1 MLSSMWMI
9 IILKIRYMGK
19 ISVFTQEDYEVIARD
34 FADLME
40 ASKKRCTSQEE
51 LDIVQKAFDF
61 ANEAHK
67 GVRRRSGEPY
77 ILHPIAVA
85 KIVVTNIGL
94 GYKSIVAA
102 LLHDV
107 VEDTDYTVDDLRSL
121 FGDKVATLVE
131 GLTKIKTVLDN
142 EDKAQQKSMQ
152 AENFKRILLT
162 LNDDVRVVLIKL
174 ADRLHNCRTIE
185 FMPEHKR
192 DKILSETMFVFIPL
206 AHRLGLYGVKSEM
219 EDIWLRYKEPEAFH
233 DITAKINR
241 NVIDKDKQINE
252 FIAPIDSALKAAGFS
267 YENKK
272 RVKTPYSI
280 WNKMNTKG
288 ITFDQIYDLYAVR
301 IIFDPDE
308 ASNETERDQCYH
320 IFSIITGLY
329 RYKAD
334 RVRDWVNYPKNNG
347 YEALH
352 CTLMSSTGIW
362 IEVQIRSRRMNEVA
376 EKGIAAHWSY
386 KKDGFAEE
394 NISEMDKWITKV
406 KDILVNPDVNALEL
420 LDLIHNDLIQ
430 TDIMVF
436 TPKGEQKSIEK
447 GATALDFAYSI
458 HTEIGNRAIAAKVNL
473 RLVPLSYVLK
483 TGDQVE
489 IITAENETPKRE
501 WLQFLKTRK
510 AKAIVTDYFKGER
523 QESIRIGKKMVDE
536 QLNALGQKPTDKI
549 LNMLLEGYEIFE
561 SRPDELYFRV
571 GAGLI
576 KLYNLSDVLKAQFEK
591 SKKKNSSWTFPWFRK
606 EDKKEENYVISDDGS
621 DQRYV
626 IASCCNPIPGDSV
639 VGFKASDGT
648 VTVHKKSCSTAN
660 NLASKFGDK
669 IVMPVWE
676 KAKEQNL
683 SFLVRLSL
691 QGFDRIGMINEITR
705 YISFVLSV
713 NIKKFCLGTEDGVF
727 EGFIDL
733 YVHDMGDLGKLIK
746 KLEKIEGIQSVIRT
760 DL

>member
-1 MLSSMWMI
+1 
-9 IILKIRYMGK
+9 MGK
-19 ISVFTQEDYEVIARD
+19 ISEFNQHDHEVIARD
-34 FADLME
+34 YADLLE
-40 ASKKRCTSQEE
+40 TARKRCSDPKE
-51 LDIVQKAFDF
+51 LEMIQKAFEF

-85 KIVVTNIGL
+85 KIVVSNIGL
-94 GYKSIVAA
+94 GYKSIIAA

-219 EDIWLRYKEPEAFH
+219 EDIWLRFKEPDAFNS
-233 DITAKINR
+233 ISAKINR
-241 NVIDKDKQINE
+241 NIKDKEREIDE
-252 FIAPIDSALKAAGFS
+252 FIAPIDEALNAAGFKF
-267 YENKK
+267 EIRK

-288 ITFDQIYDLYAVR
+288 VSFEQIFDLYAVR
-301 IIFDPDE
+301 IIFDPTE
-308 ASNETERDQCYH
+308 GKETERDMCYH
-320 IFSIITGLY
+320 VFSIITGMY
-329 RYKAD
+329 KYKAD
-334 RVRDWVNYPKNNG
+334 RVRDWVNSPKNNG

-352 CTLMSSTGIW
+352 CTLMSHTGIW
-362 IEVQIRSRRMNEVA
+362 VEVQIRSRRMNEIA

-386 KKDGFAEE
+386 KKDGFGGESE
-394 NISEMDKWITKV
+394 SEMDKWIIKV
-406 KDILVNPDVNALEL
+406 KEILVNPDINALDL
-420 LDLIHNDLIQ
+420 LDIIHNDLIQ
-430 TDIMVF
+430 SDIFVF
-436 TPKGEQKSIEK
+436 TPKGDQKSIEK

-458 HTEIGNRAIAAKVNL
+458 HSHIGNTAIAAKVNL
-473 RLVPLSYVLK
+473 RLLPLSYILK

-489 IITAENETPKRE
+489 IITAETEKPKRE
-501 WLQFLKTRK
+501 WLNFVKTRK
-510 AKAIVTDYFKGER
+510 AKNLIMDALKSER
-523 QESIRIGKKMVDE
+523 HESAKIGKTMLTE
-536 QLNALGQKPTDKI
+536 QLEALGYSASDKI
-549 LNMLLEGYEIFE
+549 INRLMEGYEIFE
-561 SRPDELYFRV
+561 SKPEELYFRIGV
-571 GAGLI
+571 GLI
-576 KLYNLSDVLKAQFEK
+576 KLNNLQDMLKKAPEK
-591 SKKKNSSWTFPWFRK
+591 KSSWLNWFKHK
-606 EDKKEENYVISDDGS
+606 EEKKENDFIISEDGVS
-621 DQRYV
+621 SHKYV

-639 VGFKASDGT
+639 IGFKASDGT
-648 VTVHKKSCSTAN
+648 VTVHKRSCETAN
-660 NLASKFGDK
+660 SLASKFGDK
-669 IVMPVWE
+669 IVVPQWE
-676 KAKEQNL
+676 EAKTQNL

-691 QGFDRIGMINEITR
+691 KGFDRIGIINDITR
-705 YISFVLSV
+705 YISFVMSV
-713 NIKKFCLGTEDGVF
+713 NIRRFCLSTEDGVF
-727 EGFIDL
+727 DGFIDL
-733 YVHDMGDLGKLIK
+733 YVHDMKDLDRLINKLK
-746 KLEKIEGIQSVIRT
+746 KIEGIQSVIRT

>member
-1 MLSSMWMI
+1 
-9 IILKIRYMGK
+9 MGT
-19 ISVFTQEDYEVIARD
+19 ISQFTQQDYEVIARD
-34 FADLME
+34 YADLKE
-40 ASKKRCTSQEE
+40 AARKRCTDLAE
-51 LDIVQKAFDF
+51 LEVVQKAFEF

-85 KIVVTNIGL
+85 KIVVSNIGL

-107 VEDTDYTVDDLRSL
+107 VEDTHYTVDDLRSL

-219 EDIWLRYKEPEAFH
+219 EDIWLRYKEPEAFN
-233 DITAKINR
+233 DISAKINR
-241 NVIDKDKQINE
+241 NISDKEREIDE
-252 FIAPIDSALKAAGFS
+252 FITPIEMSLKAAGFKF
-267 YENKK
+267 EIKK

-280 WNKMNTKG
+280 WNKMMTKN

-301 IIFDPDE
+301 IIFDADQ
-308 ASNETERDQCYH
+308 SGKETERDQCYH
-320 IFSIITGLY
+320 IFSIITSLY

-352 CTLMSSTGIW
+352 CTLMSNTGIW
-362 IEVQIRSRRMNEVA
+362 VEVQIRSRRMNEIA
-376 EKGIAAHWSY
+376 EKGIAAHWAY
-386 KKDGFAEE
+386 KKDGFGDSNE
-394 NISEMDKWITKV
+394 SEMDKWIVKV
-406 KDILVNPDVNALEL
+406 KEILVNPDVNALEL
-420 LDLIHNDLIQ
+420 LDLIHNDLIK
-430 TDIMVF
+430 TDIVVF

-458 HTEIGNRAIAAKVNL
+458 HTHIGNKAIAAKANL
-473 RLVPLSYVLK
+473 KLVPLSYVLK
-483 TGDQVE
+483 TGDQIE
-489 IITAENETPKRE
+489 IITAENEKPKRE
-501 WLQFLKTRK
+501 WLEFVKTRK
-510 AKAIVTDYFKGER
+510 AKSIILDELKSER
-523 QESIRIGKKMVDE
+523 QESIKIGKKMVED
-536 QLNALGQKPTDKI
+536 QLEAIGYKPTDKVINI
-549 LNMLLEGYEIFE
+549 LMRGYEIFE

-571 GAGLI
+571 GVGLI
-576 KLYNLSDVLKAQFEK
+576 KLNNLYDLLKKAHEK
-591 SKKKNSSWTFPWFRK
+591 KSSWQFPWFKPKEKK
-606 EDKKEENYVISDDGS
+606 EDYVIDGT
-621 DQRYV
+621 DNKHKYV
-626 IASCCNPIPGDSV
+626 IATCCNPIPGDSV
-639 VGFKASDGT
+639 VGFKSTDGT
-648 VTVHKKSCSTAN
+648 VTVHKKTCPTAN
-660 NLASKFGDK
+660 NLAAKFGDK
-669 IVMPVWE
+669 IVMPKWE
-676 KAKEQNL
+676 HAKTQNL

-691 QGFDRIGMINEITR
+691 KGVDRIGIINEITR
-705 YISFVLSV
+705 YISFVMSV
-713 NIKKFCLGTEDGVF
+713 NIRRFNLGTEDGVF
-727 EGFIDL
+727 EGHIDL
-733 YVHDMGDLGKLIK
+733 YVHDMGDLEKLVR
-746 KLEKIEGIQSVIRT
+746 KLQKIEGIQSVVRSEI
-760 DL
+760 